1 MPPSDAIQ
9 QYFAGT
15 WRMMTGHP
23 DGIGRLDLSA
33 DGFWN
38 SFFAIVVALPA
49 LFVGW
54 VSVANR
60 VGGEAFAGRLSAMLK
75 MAAVDM
81 LAWIVPLVVLA
92 AFARPLGIAHRLVPY
107 VVSSNWASA
116 LFVWMMVP
124 AAALELFFPGA
135 QDAAGLLSLVTFV
148 VTMVLSW
155 RLTNA
160 AIGMGAAT
168 ASWVFG
174 GMFALSLVVL
184 LAAQELFGL
193 SGAP

>member
-1 MPPSDAIQ
+1 MPSSEAIQ
-9 QYFAGT
+9 HYLSGV
-15 WRMMTGHP
+15 WRMMTGRP
-23 DGIGRLDLSA
+23 DGIERLDLSA

-49 LFVGW
+49 LVVGW

-60 VGGEAFAGRLSAMLK
+60 VGGEEFAGRFATLLRMGAADLLS
-75 MAAVDM
+75 
-81 LAWIVPLVVLA
+81 WIVPILALA
-92 AFARPLGIAHRLVPY
+92 AFARPLGIAHRFVPY
-107 VVSSNWASA
+107 IVSSNWASA

-124 AAALELFFPGA
+124 AAVLDLLFPA
-135 QDAAGLLSLVTFV
+135 AEDAVSLVSLV
-148 VTMVLSW
+148 VFIATMVLSW

-174 GMFALSLVVL
+174 CMFLLSLLVL
-184 LAAQELFGL
+184 LAAQELLGL
-193 SGAP
+193 AGAG

>member
-1 MPPSDAIQ
+1 MPSSEAIQ
-9 QYFAGT
+9 QYLAGA

-49 LFVGW
+49 LVVGW

-60 VGGEAFAGRLSAMLK
+60 VGGAEFAGRFSALLR

-92 AFARPLGIAHRLVPY
+92 AFARPLGIAHRLVAY

-148 VTMVLSW
+148 ATLVLSW

-193 SGAP
+193 AGAL